1 VTVVDRPDWRT
12 VGPGSSDERSPQ
24 TGTSY
29 KYIPSDRSCM
39 SDSHRSVGDAD
50 ESSPLSL
57 ATSVLIAIRSS
68 FLVFVSTVGVGL
80 LFLSVVVSGFVLPG
94 VDYGIISAMAFIW
107 GVSALVYAVLG
118 RFALK
123 LIGYS

>member
-1 VTVVDRPDWRT
+1 MTVVDRPDWRT
-12 VGPGSSDERSPQ
+12 PGPEPTDERALQ
-24 TGTSY
+24 TGTNY
-29 KYIPSDRSCM
+29 KYTPSDRSCM
-39 SDSHRSVGDAD
+39 SDSHGSVGDAD
-50 ESSPLSL
+50 ENSLLSL
-57 ATSVLIAIRSS
+57 AASVLIAVRSS

-80 LFLSVVVSGFVLPG
+80 LILSVVVSGFVLPG

-107 GVSALVYAVLG
+107 GVSALIYAVLG